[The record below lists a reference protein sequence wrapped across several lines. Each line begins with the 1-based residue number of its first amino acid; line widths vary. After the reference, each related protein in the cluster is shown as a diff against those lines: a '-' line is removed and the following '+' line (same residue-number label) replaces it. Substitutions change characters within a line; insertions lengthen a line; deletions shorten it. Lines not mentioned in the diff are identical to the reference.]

1 MASTQTT
8 LPSSVQKISR
18 FTSQKRSKKI
28 IDILSITLLTILS
41 ITALFPFYW
50 MISSS
55 FKTEWEAF
63 QFPPTLY
70 PHDFTWENYSSILSN
85 WPWSRFF
92 LNSTEIS
99 VLGVIGQLF
108 TSSLA
113 AFGFARLKFPG
124 KDKLF
129 LFVLGT
135 MMVPVI
141 VTIIPLYIF
150 VFNLRWVNTYF
161 PLILPAA
168 LGSSFGTFL
177 LRQYMLSLPVELEDA
192 ARIDGCNSFQI
203 YWFIALPLM
212 KPALATLGVFAFMDL
227 WNDFFGPLI
236 FLDTVDRFTVQLGAT
251 LARGQWHTDVGQ
263 IMAGAVLI
271 SIPMLLVFILLQRYF
286 VQGIAFTGIK
296 G

>member
-1 MASTQTT
+1 MTTTQVTAPSTQ
-8 LPSSVQKISR
+8 KKSR
-18 FTSQKRSKKI
+18 FVSQKRSKRI
-28 IDILSITLLTILS
+28 MDILLTGLLIILS
-41 ITALFPFYW
+41 LAALFPFYW
-50 MISSS
+50 MISNS

-70 PHDFTWENYSSILSN
+70 PHDFTWDNYNNLTSN
-85 WPWSRFF
+85 LPFGLFF
-92 LNSTEIS
+92 WNSARIAII
-99 VLGVIGQLF
+99 GVVGQLF

-113 AFGFARLKFPG
+113 AFGFARLNFPG

-135 MMVPVI
+135 MMVPGI
-141 VTIIPLYIF
+141 VTIIPLYII
-150 VFNLRWVNTYF
+150 VFNLHWVNTYY
-161 PLILPAA
+161 PLILPAV

-177 LRQYMLSLPVELEDA
+177 LRQYMLSLPIELEDA

-203 YWFIALPLM
+203 YYLIAFPLI

-236 FLDTVDRFTVQLGAT
+236 FLDRIELYTVQLGAA
-251 LARGQWHTDVGQ
+251 LARGQWHTDQGL

-271 SIPMLLVFILLQRYF
+271 SIPVLVVFILLQRYF
-286 VQGIAFTGIK
+286 VQGIALTGIK